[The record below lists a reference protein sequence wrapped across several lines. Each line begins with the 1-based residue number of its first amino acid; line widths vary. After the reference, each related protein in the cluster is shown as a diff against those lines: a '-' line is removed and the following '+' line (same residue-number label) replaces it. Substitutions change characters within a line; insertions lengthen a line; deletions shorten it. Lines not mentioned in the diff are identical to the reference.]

1 LRERSD
7 DMAKLKRLLVPAYW
21 RISKKAN
28 KWTVSPR
35 PGPHKKFECIP
46 LQIILRDILRLGETA
61 KEAKTIIKKGEI
73 LVDGKKRKDHAFP
86 VGLMDVISIPRIKKY
101 YRILPSKKGLELKE
115 ISERET
121 NKKICRINNKV
132 LVKKGKLQL
141 NLHDGKNI
149 LVDKDVYKTSDS
161 VLIELPSQKILG
173 HIKLEKGNLALITK
187 GKNSGKMGKIK
198 KVIMSKRG
206 EPSKVIC
213 ELEKKNVEVRKE
225 HVFVIEKEKP
235 EIKLGE

>member
-1 LRERSD
+1 MIE
-7 DMAKLKRLLVPAYW
+7 MAKLKRLLIPAYW
-21 RISKKAN
+21 RISKKAK

-46 LQIILRDILRLGETA
+46 LQIIVRDILRLGETG
-61 KEAKTIIKKGEI
+61 KEAKSIIKKGEI

-86 VGLMDVISIPRIKKY
+86 VGLMDVVSIPRIKKY

-115 ISERET
+115 ISEKEA
-121 NKKICRINNKV
+121 NKKICRINNKT
-132 LVKKGKLQL
+132 LIRKGKLQL

-149 LVDKDVYKTSDS
+149 LIDKGVYRTSDS
-161 VLIELPSQKILG
+161 VLMELPTQKVLG

-187 GKNSGKMGKIK
+187 GKNSGRMGKIK

-213 ELEKKNVEVRKE
+213 ELENKNVEVRKD
-225 HVFVIEKEKP
+225 HVFVIGKEKP
-235 EIKLGE
+235 EIKLSE